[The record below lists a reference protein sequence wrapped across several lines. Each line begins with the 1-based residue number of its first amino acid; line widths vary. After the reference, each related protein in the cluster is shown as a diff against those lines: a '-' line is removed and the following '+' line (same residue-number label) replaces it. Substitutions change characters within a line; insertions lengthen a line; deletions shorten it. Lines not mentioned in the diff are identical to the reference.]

1 MSSSPACMSSAARS
15 KSHGRSCNHQLETS
29 QLGRTRD
36 KNLNKRHQ
44 SIFNTVAGLR
54 VQSQSTKT
62 CIEWKWLTHWAV
74 PKRFFQFQHHVSA
87 CLFTIQ
93 LCHARNICWNVQ
105 SHLKNDAKI
114 ASRPATILQTSR
126 LYVTCRCHEGTPPA
140 QKSCGALPNA
150 KVCQRSVKGNA
161 RSARALNVWCATV
174 VYQTVDAERVGGLRK
189 SSIFRVLLLQR
200 CFDIWSKRI

>member
-29 QLGRTRD
+29 QLGRTCD

-44 SIFNTVAGLR
+44 SILNTVAGLR

-62 CIEWKWLTHWAV
+62 CIEWKWLTLSTPCECMLIYNSALPCQKHLLKC
-74 PKRFFQFQHHVSA
+74 PISFQKR
-87 CLFTIQ
+87 C
-93 LCHARNICWNVQ
+93 
-105 SHLKNDAKI
+105 KI

-150 KVCQRSVKGNA
+150 KVCRRSVKGNA

-174 VYQTVDAERVGGLRK
+174 VYQAVDAERAGGLRK
-189 SSIFRVLLLQR
+189 SLIFRVLQR
-200 CFDIWSKRI
+200 CFDI